1 MLDELMSCIETLRER
16 MKIHKEVLS
25 ANETRTRTQ
34 LIEPLLSALGWDV
47 ADPASVTPEYNP
59 TGRIRA
65 DYALRNPEG
74 DVMMV
79 LEAKNLGNQ
88 LDAHDQ
94 MLVYAVGKGIKY
106 AGLTDGDRWELYDV
120 FKQVP
125 MDQKQ
130 LLDVSVARDP
140 IHEVAMRMLLLWQP
154 NLASG
159 SPISTPEPI
168 IQPQPPK
175 PDPPPP
181 DPPPPDP
188 PPDSELVSLGDY
200 APAPYTPP
208 PLSVIYWDKEQRKLE
223 SWYELLT
230 FTVEKMYSDG
240 LIKYEDLPIESRH
253 NTYAITKT
261 PRARNGAKFTFY
273 EKIGDPPIYV
283 NTNLN
288 AGQIRFRTKVVLQK
302 FGKAPS
308 EVLLAV
314 SNETDDEN
322 GAS

>member
-1 MLDELMSCIETLRER
+1 MSCIETLRER

-47 ADPASVTPEYNP
+47 TDPASVTPEYNP

-88 LDAHDQ
+88 LDSHEQ

-159 SPISTPEPI
+159 KPIPTPEPI
-168 IQPQPPK
+168 IQPPG
-175 PDPPPP
+175 PDPMPP
-181 DPPPPDP
+181 DPPVAGK
-188 PPDSELVSLGDY
+188 LVSLGDY
-200 APAPYTPP
+200 APPPYTPP
-208 PLSVIYWDKEQRKLE
+208 PLSIIYWDKEQRTLE
-223 SWYELLT
+223 SWYEVLT
-230 FTVEKMYSDG
+230 FTVDKMYRDG
-240 LIKYEDLPIESRH
+240 LIKYEDMPIESRH

-261 PRARNGAKFTFY
+261 PRARNGTKFTFY
-273 EKIGDPPIYV
+273 EKIGNPPIYV

-288 AGQIRFRTKVVLQK
+288 AGQIRFRTKVLIQK
-302 FGKAPS
+302 FGKESS

-314 SNETDDEN
+314 STETDDGN

>member
-1 MLDELMSCIETLRER
+1 MLDELMRCIETLRDR
-16 MKIHKEVLS
+16 MKVHKEVLS

-34 LIEPLLSALGWDV
+34 LIEPLLTALGWDV
-47 ADPASVTPEYNP
+47 TDPASVTPEYNP

-140 IHEVAMRMLLLWQP
+140 VHEVAMRMLLLWQP

-159 SPISTPEPI
+159 SPIPTPEPI
-168 IQPQPPK
+168 IQPPK

-188 PPDSELVSLGDY
+188 PPGTEFVSLAEY
-200 APAPYTPP
+200 EPPANTPAP
-208 PLSVIYWDKEQRKLE
+208 SAIVFWDKAELPVE
-223 SWYELLT
+223 SWYEVLT
-230 FTVEKMYSDG
+230 LTVEKMYNDG
-240 LIKYEDLPIESRH
+240 VVKYEDMPIESRA
-253 NTYAITKT
+253 NAYAVNKT
-261 PRARNGAKFTFY
+261 PKYRSGGRWEYF

-288 AGQIRFRTKVVLQK
+288 AGQIRFRTKMLLQK
-302 FGKAPS
+302 FGKDPS

-314 SNETDDEN
+314 STETGDGN